1 MRGILVVAHGSR
13 IKETEEVLISLLNM
27 VKQKIP
33 EFCIEYAFMEFSD
46 KTLEKGIAALAE
58 KKVSEI
64 KVVPYFLFSGIHL
77 KEDIPN
83 MIKQCMMQYP
93 EIKVI
98 MGQSLGIDYRLADI
112 LADRIKE

>member
-1 MRGILVVAHGSR
+1 MKGILVVAHGSR
-13 IKETEEVLISLLNM
+13 IKETEEVLISLLNL

-46 KTLEKGIAALAE
+46 KTLEKGIAALAA
-58 KKVSEI
+58 KNVSEI

-83 MIKQCMMQYP
+83 MIKQCMIHYP
-93 EIKVI
+93 EINVV
-98 MGQSLGIDYRLADI
+98 MGQSLGIDHRLADI